1 LTNAQ
6 KETLVP
12 KTLKPEELARFV
24 LNNMQGMRVLGK
36 AKRYADLDTALSCL
50 LVLIRK

>member
-1 LTNAQ
+1 SWPNP
-6 KETLVP
+6 V
-12 KTLKPEELARFV
+12 KPEELARLV
-24 LNNMQGMRVLGK
+24 HNTMQGMRVLGK